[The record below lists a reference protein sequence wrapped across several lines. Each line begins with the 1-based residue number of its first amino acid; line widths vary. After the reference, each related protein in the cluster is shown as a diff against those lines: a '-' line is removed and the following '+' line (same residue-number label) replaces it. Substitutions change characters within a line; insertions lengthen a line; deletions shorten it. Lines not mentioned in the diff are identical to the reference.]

1 MKVIIDAYG
10 GDHAPLEI
18 LKGTAQAVAELG
30 VSAVL
35 CGKESELKALAER
48 EKIPLSGL
56 EFANAEL
63 VMPVE
68 AEPTALR
75 NTYADSTLGAS
86 FRLLAEGQGDAL
98 VSAGSTGA
106 VVVGGTLIA
115 KRIKGVKRPALG
127 PVIPTADGCYL
138 LIDIGANAECRPEML
153 FQFAIM
159 GTIYMERI
167 LGIENPR
174 VGVVNIGAEETKGL
188 DLQIETG
195 KLLRASSLN
204 FVGNVEAR
212 ELPLGGCDVAVTDGF
227 TGNVV
232 LKLTEGM
239 GKMMSGELKNML
251 LAGTKTKL
259 AALLLKDSLAAFKK
273 KFDYTEYGGTALLGS
288 AKPVIKAH
296 GSSNAKA
303 FKNAIRQAKLY
314 YEKDVIGEIAGA
326 LASYGKPQE
335 LD

>member
-1 MKVIIDAYG
+1 MEIIDA
-10 GDHAPLEI
+10 DLI
-18 LKGTAQAVAELG
+18 
-30 VSAVL
+30 
-35 CGKESELKALAER
+35 
-48 EKIPLSGL
+48 
-56 EFANAEL
+56 
-63 VMPVE
+63 MPVE
-68 AEPTALR
+68 AEPTALLKA
-75 NTYADSTLGAS
+75 YADSTLGVA
-86 FRLLAEGQGDAL
+86 FRLLAEGRGDAL

-115 KRIKGVKRPALG
+115 KRLKGVKRPALG
-127 PVIPTADGCYL
+127 PVIPTGDGCYL
-138 LIDIGANAECRPEML
+138 LIDIGANTDCRPEML
-153 FQFAIM
+153 FQFAVM
-159 GTIYMERI
+159 GTIYMEQI
-167 LGIENPR
+167 MGIKNPR
-174 VGVVNIGAEETKGL
+174 VGVVNIGAEETKGR

-195 KLLRASSLN
+195 ELLRASSLN

-303 FKNAIRQAKLY
+303 FKNAIRQAKDY
-314 YEKDVIGEIAGA
+314 YEKDVIHEITSA
-326 LASYGKPQE
+326 LARTEKP
-335 LD
+335 